1 MFGGSVSFLICGYT
15 FNDRPLDMDRR
26 KISREYSF
34 DLPNLY
40 DIFLCEVANVQQY
53 GIFVKIPG
61 YKKNG
66 LVHKSQMSKSKVDD
80 PSDMVEPHDHVYCKV
95 ISIDQESE
103 KIGMSMKVVNQ
114 TTGQDLDPGHVQTA
128 LDEQRR
134 KTGHV
139 KEIPRIELGAVL
151 DTTCKKCGG
160 RGHLA
165 HDCFHVSG
173 GKSYSLLPD
182 LEYLAQQESETKHR
196 QKKKKEKLSK
206 KEKKA
211 KKKAKKK
218 KSEKQKDIR
227 TQSGDENNPKHH
239 KKGHKRKISES
250 SDSGSDTSED
260 KSALKRSR
268 HEQVD
273 KRSDKRKYP
282 ELDHRKSNKY
292 TEQQTKVTEHGTRRD
307 HATGSDRYKTKHSTE
322 HGNFDRS
329 EGHRPSKGDDIHGD
343 GRAED
348 RHADKDESR
357 RHSHH
362 RSRTQER

>member
-1 MFGGSVSFLICGYT
+1 VADANLSDFLFRIQNIIKKDTRG
-15 FNDRPLDMDRR
+15 R
-26 KISREYSF
+26 SR
-34 DLPNLY
+34 NLVTV
-40 DIFLCEVANVQQY
+40 EVTH
-53 GIFVKIPG
+53 
-61 YKKNG
+61 
-66 LVHKSQMSKSKVDD
+66 LV
-80 PSDMVEPHDHVYCKV
+80 
-95 ISIDQESE
+95 
-103 KIGMSMKVVNQ
+103 G
-114 TTGQDLDPGHVQTA
+114 
-128 LDEQRR
+128 
-134 KTGHV
+134 
-139 KEIPRIELGAVL
+139 ELYI
-151 DTTCKKCGG
+151 
-160 RGHLA
+160 
-165 HDCFHVSG
+165 CFHKQCTQITAVG
-173 GKSYSLLPD
+173 VNLI
-182 LEYLAQQESETKHR
+182 EYEITF
-196 QKKKKEKLSK
+196 
-206 KEKKA
+206 
-211 KKKAKKK
+211 
-218 KSEKQKDIR
+218 
-227 TQSGDENNPKHH
+227 T
-239 KKGHKRKISES
+239 
-250 SDSGSDTSED
+250 ED